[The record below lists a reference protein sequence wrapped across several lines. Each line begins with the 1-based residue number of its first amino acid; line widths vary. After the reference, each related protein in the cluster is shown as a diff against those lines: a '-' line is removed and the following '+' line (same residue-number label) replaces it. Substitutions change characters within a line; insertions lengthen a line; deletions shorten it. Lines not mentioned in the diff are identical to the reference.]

1 MKSKELYNKLYDLR
15 GEAIKGIQKELNKR
29 KVHNFTLPEEYN
41 ITDTGFFSDPEGQIP
56 IIAIDKDGAFE
67 ELEHVGDDGYRFQ
80 FWDMNI
86 VDLIGILQILE
97 E

>member
-1 MKSKELYNKLYDLR
+1 MKSKNLYNKLYDLR
-15 GEAIKGIQKELNKR
+15 GEAIKGIQKELKKR
-29 KVHNFTLPEEYN
+29 KVLNFTLPEEYN

-56 IIAIDKDGAFE
+56 IIAIDEDGAFE
-67 ELEHVGDDGYRFQ
+67 ELEHVGDDGHRFN